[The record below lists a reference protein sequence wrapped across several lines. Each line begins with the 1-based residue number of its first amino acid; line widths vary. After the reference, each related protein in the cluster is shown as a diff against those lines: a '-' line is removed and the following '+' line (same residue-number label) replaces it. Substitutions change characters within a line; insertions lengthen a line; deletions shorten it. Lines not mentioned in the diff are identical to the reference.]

1 MYRLSLWN
9 ILVSRSCQWSRGSA
23 LQVSATVILA
33 LSTFSPANAF
43 RETVDQ
49 AEHGKALQCRPCY
62 RCPSDGIFPILIG
75 LFGGMT
81 LHLLDLLKS
90 FHRVVCVA
98 SAGDDVGS
106 GRPSDWTSWKSL
118 GITKDSRRYWA
129 ASRIIA
135 QLISIPWFS
144 AVSVHSDT
152 LCSSFFSECNQ
163 IHCVLSDFDLA
174 HTINYLLKEKCK
186 SMRAP
191 ALRIQPRT
199 YSLIKNRCGL
209 TYSAKK
215 RKYAEQMCVFL

>member
-1 MYRLSLWN
+1 MSFGWYFSNFDWTFWRNDIAPPWSAEELSPCSLCFFSRWRCRKRSTQRLD
-9 ILVSRSCQWSRGSA
+9 I
-23 LQVSATVILA
+23 
-33 LSTFSPANAF
+33 
-43 RETVDQ
+43 
-49 AEHGKALQCRPCY
+49 
-62 RCPSDGIFPILIG
+62 
-75 LFGGMT
+75 
-81 LHLLDLLKS
+81 LKS
-90 FHRVVCVA
+90 
-98 SAGDDVGS
+98 S
-106 GRPSDWTSWKSL
+106 

-152 LCSSFFSECNQ
+152 LCSSSFSECNQ
-163 IHCVLSDFDLA
+163 INCVLSDFDLA

>member
-90 FHRVVCVA
+90 FHRVVCVS

-106 GRPSDWTSWKSL
+106 GRPSDWTSW
-118 GITKDSRRYWA
+118 SR
-129 ASRIIA
+129 
-135 QLISIPWFS
+135 QGL
-144 AVSVHSDT
+144 
-152 LCSSFFSECNQ
+152 
-163 IHCVLSDFDLA
+163 
-174 HTINYLLKEKCK
+174 
-186 SMRAP
+186 
-191 ALRIQPRT
+191 PRT
-199 YSLIKNRCGL
+199 REGIEQLHESLPSLSVSLDSLQSRSTVTRFVRVPSANVIK
-209 TYSAKK
+209 
-215 RKYAEQMCVFL
+215 